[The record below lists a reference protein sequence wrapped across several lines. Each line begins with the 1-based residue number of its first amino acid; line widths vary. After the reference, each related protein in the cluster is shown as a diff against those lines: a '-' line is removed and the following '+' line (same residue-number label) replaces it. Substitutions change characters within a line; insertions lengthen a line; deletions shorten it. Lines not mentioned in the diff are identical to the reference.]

1 MNVIRFLSSFLSFLI
16 NERYIYVFILVNIN
30 IVDLIRERIDIIEGV
45 IIGNYELI
53 VNSRR

>member
-1 MNVIRFLSSFLSFLI
+1 MNVIRFLSSLLSFLI

-53 VNSRR
+53 VNSCR

>member
-16 NERYIYVFILVNIN
+16 NECYIYVFILVNIN